1 MSAAPR
7 RRGQAARWA
16 GQRERRRAEFVAAA
30 LETIAEHGPG
40 ATVEQ
45 IAARAGVARTRIYR
59 HFTDRADLEHAI
71 SARVADLI
79 VAELDPLWH
88 PEGSTH
94 QMISAVI
101 GAHARWLAA
110 NRHLYAYLVAHGG
123 GPADPDGLDG
133 YSGVRQAV
141 ARAPHRPVRR
151 VPRARRG
158 RRRRGRVPG
167 LRRPRAGRVRDEPM
181 AGAARRPG
189 HRRPRPPAL
198 RLGVGDARL
207 DAPGRRASTG
217 TRTPRCRRS
226 KPQSVGRA
234 EVRGGRTR
242 ASGDPPAT

>member
-1 MSAAPR
+1 MTSVAPAPT
-7 RRGQAARWA
+7 GQAARWA

-101 GAHARWLAA
+101 GAHTRWLAA
-110 NRHLYAYLVAHGG
+110 NRHLYAYLVTHEG

-133 YSGVRQAV
+133 YTGVRQAV
-141 ARAPHRPVRR
+141 ADHLT
-151 VPRARRG
+151 
-158 RRRRGRVPG
+158 G
-167 LRRPRAGRVRDEPM
+167 LFGGYLSLAGVDGGVGESLAYGVLGLVESVTNRWLE
-181 AGAARRPG
+181 RPG
-189 HRRPRPPAL
+189 VLDTDALVIQLSAWVWAMLDSTLRAAGVDWDPDAPLPAL
-198 RLGVGDARL
+198 A
-207 DAPGRRASTG
+207 
-217 TRTPRCRRS
+217 
-226 KPQSVGRA
+226 
-234 EVRGGRTR
+234 
-242 ASGDPPAT
+242 